1 MDDAGLTPAV
11 EVRRARSDELG
22 PCADLYVRV
31 LRETFTWLPPERH
44 QRDEFLRFAK
54 DEEVFVAVDNGEIV
68 GIAGFFRPQNFLHS
82 LYVDARGVGVGK
94 ALLDLIRASADAPIS
109 LKVQAPNLRAQAF
122 YRREGFL
129 CTEHGRDPGSDIA
142 WLRLVAQS

>member
-1 MDDAGLTPAV
+1 M

-22 PCADLYVRV
+22 ACADLYVRV

-44 QRDEFLRFAK
+44 KRDDFLSAAK
-54 DEEVFVAVDNGEIV
+54 EEEIYVAVEGGRIL
-68 GIAGFFRPQNFLHS
+68 GIAALFRPQNFLHS
-82 LYVDARGVGVGK
+82 LYVDDRTRGVGK
-94 ALLDLIRASADAPIS
+94 ALLDHVATHTEGPLS
-109 LKVQAPNLRAQAF
+109 LKVQAPNVRAQAF

-142 WLRLVAQS
+142 WLRLVRPG

>member
-1 MDDAGLTPAV
+1 M

-22 PCADLYVRV
+22 ACADLYVRV

-44 QRDEFLRFAK
+44 KRDDFLSAAK
-54 DEEVFVAVDNGEIV
+54 EEEIYVAVEGGRIL
-68 GIAGFFRPQNFLHS
+68 GIAALFRPQNFLHS
-82 LYVDARGVGVGK
+82 LYVDDRTRGVGK
-94 ALLDLIRASADAPIS
+94 ALLDHVAAHAEGPLS
-109 LKVQAPNLRAQAF
+109 LKVQAPNVRAQAF

-142 WLRLVAQS
+142 WLRLVRPG